1 MNKHECIATSL
12 RLVWRPVNGRRSSI
26 HQANG
31 FVALLFILLHQDIC
45 TSVYIVTASL
55 ANNLAI
61 WHWCSAD
68 TIRAAAKDV
77 EFRFQRLTSIPL
89 ESSPIFYIVSFSNNT
104 RRRRRRRR
112 RRRQDFEHCARICTV
127 IRLTLAKHPLLKR
140 INFFQ
145 IRPTDSTF
153 SKETANTWFRRMKR
167 NKIRRTTCKRDFEE
181 IPIGRDGEEENG
193 NLNNILRMIYIGRTY
208 RS

>member
-31 FVALLFILLHQDIC
+31 LVALLFILLHQDIC

-104 RRRRRRRR
+104 RRRRRR
-112 RRRQDFEHCARICTV
+112 DFEHCARICTV
-127 IRLTLAKHPLLKR
+127 TRLTLAKRP
-140 INFFQ
+140 FQ
-145 IRPTDSTF
+145 NGSTF
-153 SKETANTWFRRMKR
+153 FKFDQPTRVFRKNCKDVVYANEMK
-167 NKIRRTTCKRDFEE
+167 
-181 IPIGRDGEEENG
+181 
-193 NLNNILRMIYIGRTY
+193 
-208 RS
+208 